1 MPKCSKCPFFMKIK
15 EAFKKLKSKFR
26 NDPTE
31 DAVDAVDALDTVED
45 FCERCNESH

>member
-26 NDPTE
+26 KGRVDATE
-31 DAVDAVDALDTVED
+31 DV
-45 FCERCNESH
+45 CEKS